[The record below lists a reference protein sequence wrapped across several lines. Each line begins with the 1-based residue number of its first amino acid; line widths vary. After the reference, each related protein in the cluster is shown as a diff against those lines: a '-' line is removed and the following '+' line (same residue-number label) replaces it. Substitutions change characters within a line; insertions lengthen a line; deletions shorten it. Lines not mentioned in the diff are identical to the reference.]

1 MSGSVM
7 AEEYVVNGDFSEGTT
22 SGDAGQVLPADWTKA
37 GNTWNNR
44 TNVLEFDD
52 AQSELDPNGVIGD
65 LTNYVKESL
74 YEWNSWETGTCSQVV
89 ELGTASSYTF
99 SYISR
104 AQITSV
110 RKINGNTNP
119 VSVWVR
125 VYPCGSDGAIADGT
139 EPIYDNTVAWEDG
152 DEFINENWTATTT
165 TIEPETDYVMLQIGV
180 RGASGDD
187 GQGGEGENQ
196 VSISAS
202 AFSISDGAGIEM
214 IGAEA
219 LSTEYFSL
227 DGVRV
232 ANPAKGSIVITKSI
246 MSNGKVRV
254 AKVVK

>member
-7 AEEYVVNGDFSEGTT
+7 AEEYILNGDFSEGT
-22 SGDAGQVLPADWTKA
+22 SAGDAEQVLPKDWTKA

-52 AQSELDPNGVIGD
+52 AQLELDPNGVIGD

-89 ELGTASSYTF
+89 ELGPSSTYTF

-110 RKINGNTNP
+110 RKKGEETNP
-119 VSVWVR
+119 ASVWVR
-125 VYPCGSDGAIADGT
+125 IYPCEFDGKIAEDA
-139 EPIYDNTVAWEDG
+139 EPIYDNTVAWEAG
-152 DEFINENWTATTT
+152 DEWINENWSATTT
-165 TIEPETDYVMLQIGV
+165 TVEADSDFIVVQIGV
-180 RGASGDD
+180 YGTSGDD
-187 GQGGEGENQ
+187 GQGGNGENQ

-202 AFSISDGAGIEM
+202 GFSLTDGAGIEM

-232 ANPAKGSIVITKSI
+232 ANPAKGSIVIAKSI